1 MTRAKPNPI
10 ANIRARLIVLPA
22 LFCFVCDSLMG
33 GVSMRVRLLALAVVV
48 AACGGGEP
56 TKPSTNTT
64 VDVYTN
70 QSTFSS
76 NFVTI
81 NVGDTVRWHFSVASD
96 GFGHNVLFNPRPP
109 GTPADIDEK
118 KSGTDFRVFSTPG
131 MYHYVC
137 TLHGSMTGDV
147 VVQ

>member
-1 MTRAKPNPI
+1 
-10 ANIRARLIVLPA
+10 
-22 LFCFVCDSLMG
+22 
-33 GVSMRVRLLALAVVV
+33 MRVGLLALAVVV
-48 AACGGGEP
+48 AACGGDGGP

-64 VDVYTN
+64 IVVETIE
-70 QSTFSS
+70 STFSS
-76 NFVTI
+76 NFITI
-81 NVGDTVRWHFSVASD
+81 NAGDTVRWHFSVASD

-109 GTPADIDEK
+109 GTPPDIAAEK

-131 MYHYVC
+131 TFHYVC

>member
-1 MTRAKPNPI
+1 MRM
-10 ANIRARLIVLPA
+10 RL
-22 LFCFVCDSLMG
+22 F
-33 GVSMRVRLLALAVVV
+33 ALAAIVV
-48 AACGGGEP
+48 ACGGDSGSTNP
-56 TKPSTNTT
+56 PSNTT
-64 VDVYTN
+64 VDVYTVE
-70 QSTFSS
+70 STFSS

-81 NVGDTVRWHFSVASD
+81 NVGDTVRWHFAVATD

-109 GTPADIDEK
+109 GTPTDIAAEK

-131 MYHYVC
+131 TFHYVC